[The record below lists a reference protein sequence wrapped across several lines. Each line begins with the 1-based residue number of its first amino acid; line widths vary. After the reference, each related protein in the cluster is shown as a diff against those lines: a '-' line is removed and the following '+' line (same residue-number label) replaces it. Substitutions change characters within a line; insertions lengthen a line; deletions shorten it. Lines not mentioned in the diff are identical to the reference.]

1 MSTYSDFYD
10 GVIPDVPGVTTS
22 VAELAIKNT
31 VIDFCEQSLILQRDH
46 EPVTVIANV
55 NDYDFEPETGEL
67 VVKVMRAW
75 YKSFQLT
82 QLAPDDIGV
91 PEIYNRAFP
100 TASTS
105 TSDPQ
110 YILQKDERTFTLYPM
125 PAETVGS
132 AITMRVALKPTR
144 AATTINDVL
153 LEDYFEIISAGA
165 KYRLLLSQ
173 GKPYTSP
180 QLAAVERDIYVSG
193 INKAKQ
199 RATRGHL
206 RSDLSVKYRTI

>member
-1 MSTYSDFYD
+1 
-10 GVIPDVPGVTTS
+10 
-22 VAELAIKNT
+22 
-31 VIDFCEQSLILQRDH
+31 
-46 EPVTVIANV
+46 
-55 NDYDFEPETGEL
+55 
-67 VVKVMRAW
+67 
-75 YKSFQLT
+75 
-82 QLAPDDIGV
+82 
-91 PEIYNRAFP
+91 
-100 TASTS
+100 
-105 TSDPQ
+105 
-110 YILQKDERTFTLYPM
+110 M

-180 QLAAVERDIYVSG
+180 QLAAVERDFYISG